1 VIAAAV
7 SWDYLDCMRH
17 MALILL
23 GMALLSVPPAA
34 APQPSGGTMHSRASG
49 SCSTASHTTVDFN
62 KQIRPILEQRCQPCH
77 FAGGTMYGKLP
88 FDRSATILS
97 LGTKLFTRIR
107 NEDQRALIRKFLE
120 ESGRS
125 K

>member
-1 VIAAAV
+1 MLLWLLIALA
-7 SWDYLDCMRH
+7 
-17 MALILL
+17 
-23 GMALLSVPPAA
+23 SV
-34 APQPSGGTMHSRASG
+34 APSERK
-49 SCSTASHTTVDFN
+49 VDF
-62 KQIRPILEQRCQPCH
+62 KTDVRPIFEAKCQPCH
-77 FAGGTMYGKLP
+77 FPGGKMYDKLP

-120 ESGRS
+120 ENGRS